1 MAYRREIEEVIA
13 KVSEI
18 AKGQN
23 RLSGFTIGNTT
34 KIDHHGL
41 YRTPLRETTI
51 MITAGAIVYS
61 EEQAIEI
68 AKIADGKVDYILV
81 DAEKKIPNEQDPSEL
96 ANIERAVRETVNR
109 STLWVYKGNDLC
121 VDAVDGLLMQLAKTS
136 VRGIGGKKI
145 AILGAGNIGFKLALR
160 LVERGVHVTITR
172 RNKEALE
179 TLTKALNTVK
189 PLYTQAKVVG
199 TTDNQAATKGVDII
213 IGTSHGTPL
222 VTQEMVKGL
231 TENAIIIDVG
241 KGSLYPEAIEEAR
254 VRKIK
259 IYRLDISAA
268 LEGLIHHL
276 WAAENS
282 FEKKLGSRK
291 LNEELLVSGG
301 LLGKKGEIIVDN
313 VWQPKAI
320 YGIADGKG
328 DFIRKLS
335 DQEKERL
342 DKLKKVIEE
351 SQKL

>member
-1 MAYRREIEEVIA
+1 MPYKREIEEVIGKVMDKA
-13 KVSEI
+13 KQ
-18 AKGQN
+18 QN
-23 RLSGFTIGNTT
+23 KLSGFTIGNTT

-51 MITAGAIVYS
+51 MVTAGAIVYS
-61 EEQAIEI
+61 EQQAVDI

-96 ANIERAVRETVNR
+96 ANIERVVRETVNR

-121 VDAVDGLLMQLAKTS
+121 VDAVDGLLMQLSKTS

-160 LVERGVHVTITR
+160 LVERGVHITITR

-179 TLTKALNTVK
+179 ILTKALNTVK

-199 TTDNQAATKGVDII
+199 TTDNQEAIKGVDII

-231 TENAIIIDVG
+231 TQDAIIIDVG
-241 KGSLYPEAIEEAR
+241 KGFLYPEAIEEAR
-254 VRKIK
+254 AKNIK

-268 LEGLIHHL
+268 FEGLVHHL
-276 WAAENS
+276 WAIENIV
-282 FEKKLGSRK
+282 EKKLGRST
-291 LNEELLVSGG
+291 LGNESIVSGG
-301 LLGKKGEIIVDN
+301 LLARENEIVVDN
-313 VWQPKAI
+313 VWSPTI
-320 YGIADGKG
+320 LYGIADGKG

-335 DQEKERL
+335 EQQIARL
-342 DKLKKVIEE
+342 NKIKRVLQ
-351 SQKL
+351 S

>member
-1 MAYRREIEEVIA
+1 MPYKREIEEVIA
-13 KVSEI
+13 KVLEK
-18 AKGQN
+18 ARQQN
-23 RLSGFTIGNTT
+23 KLSGFTIGNTT

-51 MITAGAIVYS
+51 MVTAGAIVYS

-81 DAEKKIPNEQDPSEL
+81 DAEKKIPNEQDPNEL
-96 ANIERAVRETVNR
+96 ANIERAVREVVSK

-121 VDAVDGLLMQLAKTS
+121 VDAVDGLLMQLTKNS

-160 LVERGVHVTITR
+160 LVERGVHITITR

-179 TLTKALNTVK
+179 SLTKALNTVK
-189 PLYTQAKVVG
+189 PLYTQVEVVG
-199 TTDNQAATKGVDII
+199 TTDNQEAARGVDIL

-222 VTQEMVKGL
+222 VTQEIVKGL
-231 TENAIIIDVG
+231 AEEAIIIDVG

-254 VRKIK
+254 ARNIK

-268 LEGLIHHL
+268 FEGLIHHL

-291 LNEELLVSGG
+291 LYEELLISGG
-301 LLGKKGEIIVDN
+301 LLGKKGEIVVDN
-313 VWQPKAI
+313 VWQPKTI

-328 DFIRKLS
+328 DFIRELS
-335 DQEKERL
+335 EQQISR
-342 DKLKKVIEE
+342 LKKL
-351 SQKL
+351 QKNFGGQNE